1 MQSSVVGGNED
12 KKSVNEGAL
21 ARMDLFSVELNR
33 GTVRILTLSLLPPS
47 NPPSNPP
54 RIFSIF
60 SMLFFLCPPSSSFL
74 LLLLPPY
81 SFLLPTLSPLFFFQ
95 LKVKGLD
102 SISLR
107 VMLRPGRDSKL
118 VSLSK
123 KLCPTQL
130 LTGMASKR
138 KIKQFK

>member
-21 ARMDLFSVELNR
+21 ARMDLFSIELDR
-33 GTVRILTLSLLPPS
+33 GTVRILTLSLLPS
-47 NPPSNPP
+47 SLPPSLPP
-54 RIFSIF
+54 SLLVYFLS
-60 SMLFFLCPPSSSFL
+60 FLCHFFFALPLPSS
-74 LLLLPPY
+74 

-95 LKVKGLD
+95 LRVKGLD
-102 SISLR
+102 SILLR
-107 VMLRPGRDSKL
+107 VTLRPGRDSKL

-123 KLCPTQL
+123 RLCPTQP

-138 KIKQFK
+138 KIKKLK